1 MLLCERKRRHG
12 RIPVLVKSAI
22 LPKTKQRSTCF
33 LTKKGRQ
40 LVKENRRAPSRSGH
54 VDREPFFDDAIGK
67 GAFVTA
73 VVASPRGRTS
83 QNQVPEGRTDRA
95 GVLRYRYGKSVHVG
109 RGGRVEEAR
118 SGICGKERD
127 IDFWR
132 TFETDAAGRRLSVA
146 GDFAMRLLR
155 NDSAKEKETRCG
167 IYRNLRAW
175 YF

>member
-12 RIPVLVKSAI
+12 RIPVLVNSAI
-22 LPKTKQRSTCF
+22 FPKTKQSSTCCF
-33 LTKKGRQ
+33 TKKGRQ
-40 LVKENRRAPSRSGH
+40 LVKQNRRAPSRGGH
-54 VDREPFFDDAIGK
+54 VDREPFFDVAIGK
-67 GAFVTA
+67 GTFVTA

-95 GVLRYRYGKSVHVG
+95 AIGTAKASTSG

-127 IDFWR
+127 VDFLR
-132 TFETDAAGRRLSVA
+132 TFETDAAGRRFSVA
-146 GDFAMRLLR
+146 GDFAMRLSG
-155 NDSAKEKETRCG
+155 NDNAKEKETLLKGSRD
-167 IYRNLRAW
+167 W